1 MIETWCQ
8 SLLYFLLS
16 HAFYTLSPAR
26 NFKAVFSSSSP
37 YTQAGLPSV
46 CCVVIGARGE
56 LLVFSMTS

>member
-1 MIETWCQ
+1 MIKAWYQ
-8 SLLYFLLS
+8 SQLYFLLS
-16 HAFYTLSPAR
+16 RAFYTLSPAR